1 MTNDLKEYNDRRK
14 IKKNKKEKNKK
25 EKHKIKHKINKKNNN
40 KNKKKNID
48 LYEFEDGQA
57 VNVEQNNNI
66 KKIENKKKFVKKDKV
81 KIRKE
86 NIKEK
91 IKENKKNIDKTEL
104 EDDIA
109 IKMTNK
115 NKIRQEEI
123 KRKKMTKKNKKKNI
137 IKRILKKILIM
148 LTFLGIIIGS
158 IIFLITSPVFN
169 ISLITVTGNTTI
181 SESSIIDLS
190 GFELDT
196 NMFIISKLKA
206 EYLILQ
212 NPYIQNV
219 NINRNFP
226 DEIEIWVEERTPEF
240 VIISNNE
247 LVYIDVNTYVLEKN
261 CDNSLGLITITGIHT
276 EDEEVIEGN
285 QLSAEDINI
294 FNEVYEI
301 LDIAEEYDILNKITS
316 IDITDKDEYYFN
328 MENDGIDVYLG
339 DNTNIGT
346 KIMYVLAIMEENIGN
361 SGTIFVNGDFNDNF
375 RAYFR
380 KDV

>member
-66 KKIENKKKFVKKDKV
+66 KKIENKKKFVKKNKV

-86 NIKEK
+86 N

>member
-14 IKKNKKEKNKK
+14 IKKNKK

-66 KKIENKKKFVKKDKV
+66 KKIENKKKFVKKNKV

-86 NIKEK
+86 N

-115 NKIRQEEI
+115 NRIRQEEI

>member
-66 KKIENKKKFVKKDKV
+66 KKIENKKKFVKKNKV

-86 NIKEK
+86 N

-115 NKIRQEEI
+115 NRIRQEEI

>member
-14 IKKNKKEKNKK
+14 IKKNKK